1 MRIYRRLPK
10 RGFYNPAHVQ
20 YQVVNL
26 SDLAE
31 STASD
36 RIDIDG
42 LHAMRLVRT
51 KSNPVKILGNGTLD
65 RPLHIVAHAFSKSAE
80 EKITAAGGTCE
91 RIAPPKGNAASP
103 ATAKAET
110 APVEPTESRDATSE
124 SEDTQ
129 S

>member
-31 STASD
+31 SNASD
-36 RIDIDG
+36 RVDIDG
-42 LHAMRLVRT
+42 LHALRLVRT

-80 EKITAAGGTCE
+80 EKITAAGGKCE
-91 RIAPPKGNAASP
+91 RIAPPKVAATSP
-103 ATAKAET
+103 AKAKADA
-110 APVEPTESRDATSE
+110 APAEPAESDDEKPE